1 MKNII
6 LHLSILLFTF
16 FWGVGQKQQLEYV
29 GDDHTYN
36 TNFHDGQMLPS
47 IGTHNFQIL
56 RANRSYPDLADDLG
70 WTYNH
75 APNLA
80 YWNGFFWCQYLSTPM
95 GEHSAPGISLIT
107 KSKDGVHWEKP
118 KIIFPIY
125 FYYEKAQKYVEVK
138 NTIMHQRMAFYVAP
152 NGKLLVFGHYGG
164 NDGDGIGRV
173 VREVKNDFNFGP
185 IYFIRINDDWKGNV
199 AYPLFKDSSDQEFVQ
214 ACNAFLSDPVRR
226 IQWWEEDFLA
236 RDAQSFYLPFERQK
250 AFSFYSISDS
260 LKIGLFKSRMTI
272 FTKDGG
278 TSWSEPSPTASLK
291 YGGAKIWGQKLDNNQ
306 YALVYNPTDNKN
318 RHPLG
323 VAISDDGLNFN
334 NLSLVHGEVPVK
346 RYWGIEKR
354 PGPQYVRGISEGN
367 GNPPGNDL
375 WVVYSVSKEDIWISK
390 IPVPISRL
398 QNGKI
403 EDTFNQASSMDII
416 KGWNIYRPKWCPV
429 SIRKISTKNDKSLC
443 LEDFDPLDY
452 AKAVRVLEKKIKNTI
467 SFDFFLETMNAPFFV
482 DLNNSLGQA
491 LIRFSV
497 NKKNEI
503 TIEGLSANKNKKIF
517 LKRKQWYPI
526 KIKYDANNASY
537 DITIKN
543 LIEKKDLCFLS
554 EGIPQRIEFRTG
566 FYRLNRKIQEYKSGD
581 QRVVGWDEKGA
592 EQPVEPTEV
601 CIDNF
606 KTHQ

>member
-1 MKNII
+1 MKNPIV
-6 LHLSILLFTF
+6 LFYVLLFPF
-16 FWGVGQKQQLEYV
+16 YWMMGQKLQLEYV
-29 GDDHTYN
+29 GNDHTYN
-36 TNFHDGQMLPS
+36 TNYHDGQMLPA

-56 RANRSYPDLADDLG
+56 RANRSYPAMADDLG

-95 GEHSAPGISLIT
+95 GEHSEPGISLIT
-107 KSKDGVHWEKP
+107 KSKDGILWEKP

-125 FYYEKAQKYVEVK
+125 FYYKKAQKYIEVK

-152 NGKLLVFGHYGG
+152 NGKLLAFGHYGG

-185 IYFIRINDDWKGNV
+185 IYFIRINEEWRGNI
-199 AYPLFKDSSDQEFVQ
+199 AYPHYKNSSDKEFVA
-214 ACNAFLSDPVRR
+214 ACKSFLDDPVRR

-236 RDAQSFYLPFERQK
+236 HDSNSFYLPYERQK
-250 AFSFYSISDS
+250 AFTFYSISDS

-272 FTKDGG
+272 STRDGG
-278 TSWSEPSPTASLK
+278 MTWSEPSPSASFK

-323 VAISDDGLNFN
+323 VASSDDGLNFN
-334 NLSLVHGEVPVK
+334 NLSLVHGEVPIK

-375 WVVYSVSKEDIWISK
+375 WVVYSVSKEDIWVSK
-390 IPVPISRL
+390 IPVPISRV

-403 EDTFNQASSMDII
+403 EDTFNQTPSIDII
-416 KGWNIYRPKWCPV
+416 EGWNIYRPKWCPV
-429 SIRKISTKNDKSLC
+429 SIQEISTKNDKSLC
-443 LEDFDPLDY
+443 LEDFDPSDY
-452 AKAVRVLEKKIKNTI
+452 AKAVRVLEKKTMNTL
-467 SFDFFLETMNAPFFV
+467 SFDLYLETLNAPFFV

-497 NKKNEI
+497 NKNNEI
-503 TIEGLSANKNKKIF
+503 KIEGLRGNKNEKIF
-517 LKRKQWYPI
+517 LERKQWYPV
-526 KIKYDANNASY
+526 KIEYNANKASY

-543 LIEKKDLCFLS
+543 LMRKKDLSFLS
-554 EGIPQRIEFRTG
+554 KGIPHRIEFRTG

-581 QRVVGWDEKGA
+581 QRVAGFDEQGT
-592 EQPVEPTEV
+592 EQTVEPTEV

-606 KTHQ
+606 KTDQ